1 MQNMNH
7 GAGRVVSIVFA
18 AGKGSRMT
26 GYNGN
31 KTLLPLIP
39 GESLYSGNRPL
50 LVQVLENLPN
60 GPKGIVVH
68 HFAAEVKAAT
78 ASFDATYIFQP
89 QTNGTG
95 GALLAATSFLESVDE
110 TRVIV
115 TMGDVPLIRAATYS
129 LLIEQLRSHDLA
141 VLAFEPQDRAQ
152 YGMLELDGP
161 RVLRITEWKYWKDY
175 TSERQQRLRYCNA
188 GVYAAR
194 RPVLLE
200 YMALLEQ
207 KPHHV
212 QKQRGNKWVT
222 IEEYFLTDLVELM
235 SGKGLAVGM
244 MTADEAE
251 VNGVD
256 TPEALQSVQQQYAKF
271 A

>member
-1 MQNMNH
+1 MSY
-7 GAGRVVSIVFA
+7 GPGGVVSIVFA

-39 GESLYSGNRPL
+39 EASLYSGKRPL
-50 LVQVLENLPN
+50 LVQVLENLPY

-78 ASFDATYIFQP
+78 ASFDPTYIFQP

-95 GALLAATSFLESVDE
+95 GALLAATSFLESAAEDQ
-110 TRVIV
+110 VIV
-115 TMGDVPLIRAATYS
+115 TMGDVPLIRPDTYS
-129 LLIEQLRSHDLA
+129 LLIEQLRSHELA
-141 VLAFEPQDRAQ
+141 VLAFEPRDRAQ
-152 YGMLELDGP
+152 YGMLELDEH

-175 TSERQQRLRYCNA
+175 ASERQQRLRYCNA

-200 YMALLEQ
+200 YMALLAK
-207 KPHHV
+207 KPHYV
-212 QKQRGNKWVT
+212 QKQWGNKRVT

-235 SGKGLAVGM
+235 SDKGLAVGM
-244 MTADEAE
+244 VAVDEAE

-256 TPEALQSVQQQYAKF
+256 TPQALQSVQQQYAKMR
-271 A
+271 AQP